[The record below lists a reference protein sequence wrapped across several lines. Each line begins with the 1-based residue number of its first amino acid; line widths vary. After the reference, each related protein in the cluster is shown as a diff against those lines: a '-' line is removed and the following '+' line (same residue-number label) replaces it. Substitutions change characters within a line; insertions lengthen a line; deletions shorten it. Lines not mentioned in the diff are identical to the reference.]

1 MITPALFDF
10 FRDLR
15 CNNNRNWFHANRSR
29 YEEDVKSPLLEF
41 ITEFAKPLHKIS
53 PQFTAIPRVGGS
65 LFRIHRDVR
74 FSKDK
79 RPYKEAA
86 GIHFRHVAGRD
97 VHAPGFYFHL
107 GPDEVF
113 AAIGIWGPGSKELFL
128 IRQKI
133 VQNPDV
139 WISITRDPDFMA
151 VFSETYEHEKLKRA
165 PKGFPPDHS
174 LIEDL
179 KCKHFVFSCPLSE
192 EFACSPH
199 LPAKLARVY
208 EYGSEY
214 MEYLTHIL
222 GHNWFSTILS

>member
-15 CNNNRNWFHANRSR
+15 DNNNRDWFQANRSR
-29 YEEDVKSPLLEF
+29 YEEDVKTPLLAF
-41 ITEFAKPLHKIS
+41 ITDFAEPLHQIS
-53 PQFTAIPRVGGS
+53 PHFMAIPRVGGS

-86 GIHFRHVAGRD
+86 GVHFRHTSGKD

-113 AAIGIWGPGSKELFL
+113 AAIGIWGPGSKELLL

-139 WISITRDPDFMA
+139 WIKVSQDADLVA
-151 VFSETYEHEKLKRA
+151 VFSETFEHQKLKRA
-165 PKGFPPDHS
+165 PKGFDPDHP

-179 KCKHFVFSCPLSE
+179 KCKHFVVSCPLSE
-192 EFACSPH
+192 KFACSPD
-199 LPAKLARVY
+199 LSAKLAEIY
-208 EYGSEY
+208 SHGSEY
-214 MEYLTHIL
+214 MKYLSYTL
-222 GHNWFSTILS
+222 GHTW